1 MAKNKSISSFQIIT
15 YYMEY
20 VLKNNKQPESVFSF
34 SKVNNFEEIKFYEHF
49 TSFES
54 LEQNIFKEFFDNTF
68 SILEKNEDY
77 QNYDSRS
84 KLLSFYFTFFEILN
98 NNRSYVIYSLGQ
110 HKDYLKKIKLLHK
123 LKQRFTLFIEHLNI
137 PVFNLKNETFQKIQ
151 SKSIK
156 ESSWLHLLYTI
167 KFWIE
172 DTSTSFE
179 KTDVFIEKSV
189 NASFDLIN
197 TQPLNGL
204 IDLGKFLY
212 KEKIQMN

>member
-1 MAKNKSISSFQIIT
+1 
-15 YYMEY
+15 MEY

-77 QNYDSRS
+77 QNYDSQN

-123 LKQRFTLFIEHLNI
+123 LKQQFALFIEHLNI
-137 PVFNLKNETFQKIQ
+137 PDFNLKNETFQKIQ

-156 ESSWLHLLYTI
+156 ETSWLHLLYTI

>member
-1 MAKNKSISSFQIIT
+1 
-15 YYMEY
+15 MEY

-34 SKVNNFEEIKFYEHF
+34 SKANNFEEIKFYEHF

-54 LEQNIFKEFFDNTF
+54 LEQNILKEFFDKTF

-77 QNYDSRS
+77 QNYDSQN